1 MQTDGPVSSHIF
13 KKCMQLIQLNL
24 SLKAQT
30 FDQAKSKRE
39 KYNERVHFFIKLFML
54 HVSTI

>member
-39 KYNERVHFFIKLFML
+39 KYNERVHFFYQT
-54 HVSTI
+54 VYAAC